1 MKKYLS
7 ILCLFL
13 TAVIWGFAFV
23 FQVKGTEHIGSFT
36 FNATR
41 FVLGTVSL
49 IPVVLIFEGK
59 KIFRGEIKLKKIL
72 PGWIVCGSILCI
84 ASSLQQ
90 IGLKITGSAGL
101 GGFITSIYTVLT
113 PVMYFLIF
121 KKKTKLPVWIGA
133 FMAVAGLGFLCIKPG
148 VGLSFGFGEVL
159 LLIGAVFWAAH
170 MISVDHF
177 ARELPSLSFAW
188 GQFLVCTLLSLVCAF
203 VVESGDFSFEV
214 LMDAKWDIIYC
225 GVASVGIAY
234 TLQIIG
240 QKNADP
246 TFAAIVFSLESV
258 FSAVGGVIFGID
270 SISLIGYIG
279 CGIIFGGIVI
289 SQLDFSRKNTKQP
302 VK

>member
-23 FQVKGTEHIGSFT
+23 FQVKGTENIGSFT

-49 IPVVLIFEGK
+49 IPVVAVFEGK
-59 KIFRGEIKLKKIL
+59 KIIKKEISLKKIL
-72 PGWIVCGSILCI
+72 PGWIICGTILCI

-90 IGLKITGSAGL
+90 IGVKITGSAGL
-101 GGFITSIYTVLT
+101 SGFITSIYTVLT

-121 KKKTKLPVWIGA
+121 RKKTKLSVWIGA
-133 FMAVAGLGFLCIKPG
+133 FLAVGGLALLCIKPG
-148 VGLSFGFGEVL
+148 VGLTFGVGEL
-159 LLIGAVFWAAH
+159 ILLIGAIFWAAH

-188 GQFLVCTLLSLVCAF
+188 GQFLVCTILSLICAVAF
-203 VVESGDFSFEV
+203 ESGDFSAAV
-214 LMDAKWDIIYC
+214 LLDAKWDIIYC

-240 QKNADP
+240 QKNTDP

-258 FSAVGGVIFGID
+258 FSAVGGVVFGID
-270 SISLIGYIG
+270 SITAVGYVG
-279 CGIIFGGIVI
+279 CAVIFAGIVI
-289 SQLDFSRKNTKQP
+289 SQLEPREKSDNKSI
-302 VK
+302 

>member
-49 IPVVLIFEGK
+49 IPVVAVFEGK
-59 KIFRGEIKLKKIL
+59 KIIKKEISLKKIL
-72 PGWIVCGSILCI
+72 PGWIICGTILCI

-90 IGLKITGSAGL
+90 IGIKVTGSAGL

-113 PVMYFLIF
+113 PVLYFLIF
-121 KKKTKLPVWIGA
+121 RKKTKLSVWIGA
-133 FMAVAGLGFLCIKPG
+133 FLAVGGLALLCIKTG
-148 VGLSFGFGEVL
+148 VGLSFGVGELL
-159 LLIGAVFWAAH
+159 LLIGAFFWAAH
-170 MISVDHF
+170 MIAVDHF

-188 GQFLVCTLLSLVCAF
+188 GQFLVCTLLSLICAVAF
-203 VVESGDFSFEV
+203 ESGDFSAAV
-214 LMDAKWDIIYC
+214 LLDAKWDIAYC

-270 SISLIGYIG
+270 SITAVGYIG
-279 CGIIFGGIVI
+279 CAVIFAGIVI
-289 SQLDFSRKNTKQP
+289 SQLDLGRKSKS
-302 VK
+302 

>member
-49 IPVVLIFEGK
+49 IPVVAVFEGK
-59 KIFRGEIKLKKIL
+59 KIIKKEISLKKIL
-72 PGWIVCGSILCI
+72 PGWIMCGTILCI

-90 IGLKITGSAGL
+90 IGIKVTGSAGL

-113 PVMYFLIF
+113 PVLYFLIF
-121 KKKTKLPVWIGA
+121 RKKTKLSVWIGA
-133 FMAVAGLGFLCIKPG
+133 FLAVGGLALLCIKTG
-148 VGLSFGFGEVL
+148 VGLSFGLGELL
-159 LLIGAVFWAAH
+159 LLIGAFFWAAH
-170 MISVDHF
+170 MIAVDHF

-188 GQFLVCTLLSLVCAF
+188 GQFLVCTLLSLICAVAF
-203 VVESGDFSFEV
+203 ESGDFSAAV
-214 LMDAKWDIIYC
+214 LLDAKWDIAYC

-270 SISLIGYIG
+270 SITAVGYIG
-279 CGIIFGGIVI
+279 CAVIFAGIVI
-289 SQLDFSRKNTKQP
+289 SQLDLGRKSKS
-302 VK
+302 